1 MIKIENL
8 FLAYNKEYY
17 ALYDIN
23 LEFQKG
29 DKVALVGEEGSGKT
43 SLLRAVA
50 GLEKIAKGNILINN
64 VPVQK
69 IDFAHDISVGYVS
82 RKPILFEGKTVKKN
96 LEWALKIRNVDKNEW
111 QMHIDRV
118 LNMFDIQKLKNERV
132 STLCRTDKRLVQLAR
147 LALRPLDVLLV
158 DELDLDKDNELC
170 KTINDGI
177 QKLVEAEHADKVVIM
192 VCENETQ
199 CPSYITKKIHLKLG
213 SIEKQND

>member
-69 IDFAHDISVGYVS
+69 IDFAHDISVGYV
-82 RKPILFEGKTVKKN
+82 
-96 LEWALKIRNVDKNEW
+96 
-111 QMHIDRV
+111 
-118 LNMFDIQKLKNERV
+118 
-132 STLCRTDKRLVQLAR
+132 
-147 LALRPLDVLLV
+147 
-158 DELDLDKDNELC
+158 
-170 KTINDGI
+170 
-177 QKLVEAEHADKVVIM
+177 
-192 VCENETQ
+192 
-199 CPSYITKKIHLKLG
+199 
-213 SIEKQND
+213 